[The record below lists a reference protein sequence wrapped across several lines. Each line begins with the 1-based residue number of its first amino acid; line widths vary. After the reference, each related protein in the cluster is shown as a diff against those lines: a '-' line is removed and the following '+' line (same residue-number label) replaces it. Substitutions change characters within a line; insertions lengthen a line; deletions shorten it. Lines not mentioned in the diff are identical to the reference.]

1 MYKRTVYKFCLLALF
16 RSQMKVSMPMPL
28 SPSLPAYRE
37 ELLNFIE
44 ENYVTEETVTTA
56 VLSTTTTI
64 SSTTTTMSTTTTT
77 YASLDLIE
85 EQGNRD
91 FECRHVFLIQITIF
105 VQMEWIILRYQ
116 RIWATSNAVFIT
128 C

>member
-1 MYKRTVYKFCLLALF
+1 
-16 RSQMKVSMPMPL
+16 MKVSMPMPL

-44 ENYVTEETVTTA
+44 ENYVTAETTT
-56 VLSTTTTI
+56 VSSTTTTI

-77 YASLDLIE
+77 YGSLDLIE

-91 FECRHVFLIQITIF
+91 FECPHVFLIQITIF

-116 RIWATSNAVFIT
+116 RIWVTSKGVFIT